1 MKSATSLL
9 PVPRCNANLCRSSYA
24 VSWNE
29 LHPGPP
35 AAHGCKEFVI
45 ARKLRELVC
54 PLPAYYA
61 PGELTGRDS
70 RR

>member
-9 PVPRCNANLCRSSYA
+9 PVRRCNANPCRNSYA

-29 LHPGPP
+29 SHPDPP
-35 AAHGCKEFVI
+35 AARGCEEFVI
-45 ARKLRELVC
+45 ARKLREPVC
-54 PLPAYYA
+54 PLPASYA
-61 PGELTGRDS
+61 PVALTGRDS